1 MAELSPNAHLVGVPG
16 GRWRMNTP
24 ALALD
29 LDALECNIEAMA
41 AHCRRA
47 GQALR
52 PHAKSHKSPDIARL
66 QIAAGAAGQCCAT
79 IREAEALAAAGI
91 GGLAITSPPAGAAK
105 IARVMA
111 LRARAPDLTVVT
123 DTPAHAAALAEA
135 ARGAAP
141 PLRVVVDLDV
151 GLRRTGVSGA
161 AEAVALARAVAAAP
175 GLAFA
180 GLQAYYGH
188 VQHIEDFGARRAAA
202 GAQTAR
208 IRETAAALA
217 AAGLPPGLITGGGTG
232 THDIDW
238 REGALNELQAGSYVF
253 TDVQYDACA
262 LTAEAPR
269 PFAPALF
276 VQATVVND
284 VHDSHAVLDAGL
296 KSFATDGP
304 APVFRGGAPGGGAS
318 GGAPRG
324 AAYRYLGDEHG
335 AADYG
340 PANARL
346 AVGDVVT
353 LQVPHCDPT
362 VNLYDAYHC
371 VRGDTLVDIWPVAAR
386 GNP

>member
-1 MAELSPNAHLVGVPG
+1 MPEAPLPELSPNAHLVGAAG
-16 GRWRMNTP
+16 GRARMNTP
-24 ALALD
+24 ALTLD
-29 LDALECNIEAMA
+29 LDALERNIRAMA
-41 AHCRRA
+41 AHCRRT

-52 PHAKSHKSPDIARL
+52 PHAKSHKSPHIARL

-79 IREAEALAAAGI
+79 IREAEVLAGAGI
-91 GGLAITSPPAGAAK
+91 GGILITSPPTGAAK
-105 IARVMA
+105 VARVMA
-111 LRARAPDLTVVT
+111 LRAKAPDLTVAT
-123 DTPAHAAALAEA
+123 DTPAHAAALADA

-151 GLRRTGVSGA
+151 GLRRTGARGA
-161 AEAVALARAVAAAP
+161 AEAVALARAIAAAP

-188 VQHIEDFGARRAAA
+188 VQHIADFAERRAAVRA
-202 GAQTAR
+202 ETAR
-208 IRETAAALA
+208 IRETAAALE
-217 AAGLPPGLITGGGTG
+217 AAGLPPALVTGGGTG

-253 TDVQYDACA
+253 ADVQYDACA
-262 LTAEAPR
+262 LTAEEAR

-276 VQATVVND
+276 VQATVVSD
-284 VHDSHAVLDAGL
+284 VRDSHAVIDAGL

-304 APVFRGGAPGGGAS
+304 APVFCGGAPE
-318 GGAPRG
+318 G

-335 AADYG
+335 AVEYG
-340 PANARL
+340 RANARL
-346 AVGDVVT
+346 AVGDTVSC
-353 LQVPHCDPT
+353 QAPHCDPT

-371 VRGDTLVDIWPVAAR
+371 VRGDTLVDIWPIAAR